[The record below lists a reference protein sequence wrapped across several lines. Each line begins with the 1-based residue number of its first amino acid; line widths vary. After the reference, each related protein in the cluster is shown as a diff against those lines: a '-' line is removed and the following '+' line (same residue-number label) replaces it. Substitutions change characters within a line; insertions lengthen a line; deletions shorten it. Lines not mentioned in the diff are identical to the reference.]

1 MSEGEPV
8 REAHHG
14 HIHPEEDAQVTDKD
28 PTEIPTS
35 ELQAQWPEVTR
46 RVALGGERLVISADC
61 ARVALVPISDV
72 ARLKE
77 LDRAQAKAAVA
88 DLRAASAQS
97 GSAGLSDEDIAAE
110 IAAARRTR

>member
-1 MSEGEPV
+1 M
-8 REAHHG
+8 A
-14 HIHPEEDAQVTDKD
+14 DTD
-28 PTEIPTS
+28 PTEIPTT
-35 ELQAQWPEVTR
+35 ELQAQWPEMIR
-46 RVALGGERLVISADC
+46 RVALGGERLVIRRDD
-61 ARVALVPISDV
+61 ARVAMVPITDL

-110 IAAARRTR
+110 IATARRTR